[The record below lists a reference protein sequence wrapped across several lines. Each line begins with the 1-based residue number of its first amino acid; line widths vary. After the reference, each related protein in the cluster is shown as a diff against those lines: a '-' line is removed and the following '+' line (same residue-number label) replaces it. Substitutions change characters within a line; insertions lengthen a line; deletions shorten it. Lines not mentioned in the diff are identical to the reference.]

1 MIRSNSASHYRPSIL
16 PAHGHD
22 IRNTAYCTKIT
33 EKISIPISLIG
44 VDNTSLRNTTI
55 LEKYTP
61 FIRTGNL
68 VGTVYKL
75 GTHIILRPCNI
86 ENVVFPIML
95 ENLCA
100 FGRYARCT
108 SSHCGRTVDND
119 LINTPLPDS
128 RSVGGQLNDAYIP
141 RSVEL
146 IDPSVLIDAQRLLV
160 QH

>member
-86 ENVVFPIML
+86 ENVVFTIML
-95 ENLCA
+95 ENLYT
-100 FGRYARCT
+100 FFRKSWST
-108 SSHCGRTVDND
+108 SSHCRSIVDND
-119 LINTPLPDS
+119 LINTSLQDS
-128 RSVGGQLNDAYIP
+128 RSIGRQFNDPYIP
-141 RSVEL
+141 RSV
-146 IDPSVLIDAQRLLV
+146 
-160 QH
+160 

>member
-75 GTHIILRPCNI
+75 GRPTMRSTCNI
-86 ENVVFPIML
+86 ERAVFPLML
-95 ENLCA
+95 DNLCA
-100 FGRYARCT
+100 FGR
-108 SSHCGRTVDND
+108 
-119 LINTPLPDS
+119 
-128 RSVGGQLNDAYIP
+128 
-141 RSVEL
+141 
-146 IDPSVLIDAQRLLV
+146 
-160 QH
+160 

>member
-75 GTHIILRPCNI
+75 GTHIILGPCNI
-86 ENVVFPIML
+86 VNVVFLIL
-95 ENLCA
+95 RENMCKS
-100 FGRYARCT
+100 FQYSTFTCT
-108 SSHCGRTVDND
+108 LYLRF
-119 LINTPLPDS
+119 L
-128 RSVGGQLNDAYIP
+128 
-141 RSVEL
+141 
-146 IDPSVLIDAQRLLV
+146 
-160 QH
+160 